1 MKLTD
6 TACKAAKTNKKAQ
19 KFADGG
25 GMYLEVMPNGSKYW
39 RMKYRYNGKEKRLA
53 LGVYPQVSLK
63 EARDKRDRAKKQLE
77 QGIDPGLERKKT
89 KLIRE
94 TQLENTFEAIARE
107 WHEQK
112 SGVLAPAYAK
122 TTLTRLERD
131 IFPHIGSMPI
141 TDVTP
146 AMILETL
153 RKVEERG
160 AHDIA
165 KRLLQFCGQIF
176 RYAVQTGRAE
186 QDPSHLLRGALKPA
200 KGKHYAALDIKE
212 LPAYLSALERN
223 EARLYHQTRLAM
235 KLIILTFVRTN
246 ELRMMRWEEISWD
259 QNLWI
264 IPAHRMKMRRD
275 HLVPLSRQ
283 ALELLEELKFHNG
296 HREFVFPNQ
305 QNTHKPMSDGTLI
318 NAVKRLGYQGKM
330 TVHGFRA
337 MAMTAIKER
346 LGYRHEIVDRQL
358 AHARKNKIDAA
369 YDRAEFLDERTK
381 MMQDWADYLDK
392 IASNGTVIQGNFEKR
407 A

>member
-6 TACKAAKTNKKAQ
+6 NVCKAAKSDIKAKKLS
-19 KFADGG
+19 DGG
-25 GMYLEVMPNGSKYW
+25 GMYLEVSPNGSKYW
-39 RMKYRYNGKEKRLA
+39 RLKYRYGDKEKRLA

-63 EARDKRDRAKKQLE
+63 EAREKRDAAKKQLSL
-77 QGIDPGLERKKT
+77 GIDPALERKKK
-89 KLIRE
+89 KLERQ

-107 WHEQK
+107 WHEHK

-122 TTLTRLERD
+122 TTLTRLEKD
-131 IFPHIGSMPI
+131 IFPHIGSLPI
-141 TDVTP
+141 TEITP
-146 AMILETL
+146 ALLLQTL
-153 RKVEERG
+153 KKVEDRG
-160 AHDIA
+160 AHEIA
-165 KRLLQFCGQIF
+165 KRLLQFSGQIF

-200 KGKHYAALDIKE
+200 KYKHYNALDIKD
-212 LPAYLSALERN
+212 LPAFLNDLERN
-223 EARLYHQTRLAM
+223 EARLFHQTRLAM

-246 ELRMMRWEEISWD
+246 ELRMMRWDEISWD

-264 IPAHRMKMRRD
+264 IPAHRTKMRRD

-283 ALELLEELKFHNG
+283 ALDILKELQPYNG
-296 HREFVFPNQ
+296 HREYVFPNQ
-305 QNTHKPMSDGTLI
+305 QNPRKPMSDGALI
-318 NAVKRLGYQGKM
+318 NAIKRMGYQGKM

-369 YDRAEFLDERTK
+369 YDRAEFLEERKK
-381 MMQDWADYLDK
+381 MMADWAEYLQK
-392 IASNGTVIQGNFEKR
+392 IQI
-407 A
+407 